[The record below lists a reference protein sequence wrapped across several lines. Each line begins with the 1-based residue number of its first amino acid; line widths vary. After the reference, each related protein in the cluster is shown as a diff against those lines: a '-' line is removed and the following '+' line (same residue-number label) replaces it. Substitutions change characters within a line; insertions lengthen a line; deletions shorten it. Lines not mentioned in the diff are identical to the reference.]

1 MKTLGGEAVYPLA
14 FETNDDVNEHLPYF
28 VEEVYTNVGSIQRS
42 ASWVT
47 NSSSISTPSRLADQ
61 QPDPC
66 PPQGDYFNF
75 RQFETM
81 V

>member
-1 MKTLGGEAVYPLA
+1 VKTLGVEAVYPLA

-42 ASWVT
+42 ASWFPTVRALA
-47 NSSSISTPSRLADQ
+47 RLADQ